1 MYLSLW
7 IGIVMSTSQSG
18 CSVLSKVSGKP
29 EIAEARKALPV
40 DEKLLSVNTP
50 TVGGII
56 NKDSPVPKVP
66 PPGVRTRYSSIHTDQ
81 MVLAM
86 TFDDGPHPVNTPK
99 LLDLLKERNIKATFF
114 LVGANVK
121 AYPDIVRRIIAEG
134 HEVANHTWTHPSL
147 TSLSDEKIRSELRRT
162 QDAIVE
168 ASGYHPR
175 LMRAPFGATNK
186 RIEQWIFNEFGF
198 PSILWSVDP
207 NDWKRPG
214 VAVVT
219 RRLVEGAHKGAILL
233 AHDIHAPTIVAMPS
247 TLDQLLAKGYQ
258 FLTVSQLLNV
268 EKAAMPIGIVVEP
281 QEPATTVSKTK
292 AVTTKPKRG

>member
-1 MYLSLW
+1 MYLSIW
-7 IGIVMSTSQSG
+7 ISIVMSTSQSG
-18 CSVLSKVSGKP
+18 CSVLSKVSDKP
-29 EIAEARKALPV
+29 EMAQALKALPV
-40 DEKLLSVNTP
+40 DGTQAGIGAPV
-50 TVGGII
+50 VGGII

-86 TFDDGPHPVNTPK
+86 TFDDGPHPQNTPK

-147 TSLSDEKIRSELRRT
+147 TSLSDEKIRSEMQRT
-162 QDAIVE
+162 QDAIVA

-233 AHDIHAPTIVAMPS
+233 AHDIHAPTITAMPS

-258 FLTVSQLLNV
+258 FVTVSQLLNI
-268 EKAAMPIGIVVEP
+268 EKAAMPVGVVMPTE
-281 QEPATTVSKTK
+281 EPAKLPGKKKS
-292 AVTTKPKRG
+292 APSIN

>member
-1 MYLSLW
+1 MYLSIW

-18 CSVLSKVSGKP
+18 CSVLSKVSGKAD
-29 EIAEARKALPV
+29 ISEARKAIPV
-40 DEKLLSVNTP
+40 DQDNPTARGP

-66 PPGVRTRYSSIHTDQ
+66 PPGVRTKYSSIHTDQ

-86 TFDDGPHPVNTPK
+86 TFDDGPHPQNTPK

-114 LVGANVK
+114 LVGTNVK
-121 AYPDIVRRIIAEG
+121 AYPDLVRRIIAEG
-134 HEVANHTWTHPSL
+134 HEVANHTWSHPSL
-147 TSLSDEKIRSELRRT
+147 TSLSDEKIRSEMQRT
-162 QDAIVE
+162 QDAIVA

-175 LMRAPFGATNK
+175 IMRAPFGATNK
-186 RIEQWIFNEFGF
+186 RIEQWIYNEFGF

-207 NDWKRPG
+207 LDWKRPG

-233 AHDIHAPTIVAMPS
+233 AHDIHAPTITAMPS

-258 FLTVSQLLNV
+258 FVTVSQLLNI
-268 EKAAMPIGIVVEP
+268 EKAAMPVGVVVPSEVP
-281 QEPATTVSKTK
+281 SVSTGKTK
-292 AVTTKPKRG
+292 PARAVN